1 MASQLTPLH
10 NIVVYVTRET
20 NIARLTPRFRL
31 KVKSNIGK
39 KRFSEPNF
47 LRRNKTLDKTKAVC
61 LLLFIES
68 MRNKRGPS
76 TDNNAYFQDYL
87 HTFQVLQ
94 GSQRVPER
102 QAWKLALEYFRQ
114 PTLETTGC

>member
-10 NIVVYVTRET
+10 NLVVDVTREK

-31 KVKSNIGK
+31 KVKSNIK
-39 KRFSEPNF
+39 LFSGPNF

-61 LLLFIES
+61 LLIILIES
-68 MRNKRGPS
+68 MGENREPS
-76 TDNNAYFQDYL
+76 TDNYAYFQDHL

-94 GSQRVPER
+94 GSQRIPER

-114 PTLETTGC
+114 P